1 MRKERSKHRASKLTT
16 HYKLGSIMARKAAVQ
31 GFVTNI
37 AFEDENLRLTP
48 SAEGM
53 TIVDKQ
59 SKTKL
64 EVPARYMIA
73 LEKVGKSVKSLY
85 ETADPDETD
94 EEDDDEDVAQSE
106 TAKLEALIA
115 G

>member
-1 MRKERSKHRASKLTT
+1 
-16 HYKLGSIMARKAAVQ
+16 MARKSAVQ

-37 AFEDENLRLTP
+37 AFEDETLRLTP

-85 ETADPDETD
+85 ETANPDEV
-94 EEDDDEDVAQSE
+94 EEDDEENSAQSE

-115 G
+115 N

>member
-1 MRKERSKHRASKLTT
+1 
-16 HYKLGSIMARKAAVQ
+16 MARKPAVQ

-37 AFEDENLRLTP
+37 AFEDEILRLTP

-64 EVPARYMIA
+64 EIPARYMIA

-85 ETADPDETD
+85 ETANPDEVEDD
-94 EEDDDEDVAQSE
+94 EENSAQSE

-115 G
+115 N

>member
-1 MRKERSKHRASKLTT
+1 
-16 HYKLGSIMARKAAVQ
+16 MARKPAVQ

-37 AFEDENLRLTP
+37 AFEDEILRLTP
-48 SAEGM
+48 SSDGM

-59 SKTKL
+59 AKTTL
-64 EVPARYMIA
+64 VVPARYMIA
-73 LEKVGKSVKSLY
+73 IEKVSKSVKSLY
-85 ETADPDETD
+85 ETANPEEADEDEDED
-94 EEDDDEDVAQSE
+94 EEDLVQSE